1 MELNKQLKK
10 YRIQQKLSQENLA
23 EKIFVSRQTISNWE
37 NGKSYPDIQNL
48 LLLSEIFDV
57 SLDELVKGDVE
68 HMKKKISNTKFKK
81 LSSMF
86 FVLLVILLI
95 IPVPIA
101 FFFGLWGVP
110 IIFLLSIPIFFIAFN
125 LKKITNNYDLKT
137 YEEIIFFLENSK
149 LPDSSSRDDSI
160 ISGEK
165 LIITMISGILSM
177 LIIVLVG
184 FLFFKTMN
192 FFNIHTW
199 WYQYF

>member
-68 HMKKKISNTKFKK
+68 HMKKKISNTKLKK
-81 LSSMF
+81 LSNTF

-95 IPVPIA
+95 FPIPIA
-101 FFFGLWGVP
+101 FFLGLWGIL
-110 IIFLLSIPIFFIAFN
+110 IILLLSIPFFLIAFK
-125 LKKITNNYDLKT
+125 LKKITDDYDLKT
-137 YEEIIFFLENSK
+137 YEEIIFFLENSE
-149 LPDSSSRDDSI
+149 LPDPSSRENSI
-160 ISGEK
+160 IIGEK

-177 LIIVLVG
+177 LIIILVG

-192 FFNIHTW
+192 FFNVHTW
-199 WYQYF
+199 WY

>member
-68 HMKKKISNTKFKK
+68 HMKKKISNTELKK
-81 LSSMF
+81 LSNTF

-95 IPVPIA
+95 FPIPIA
-101 FFFGLWGVP
+101 FFLGLWGIP
-110 IIFLLSIPIFFIAFN
+110 IILLLSIPFFLIAFK
-125 LKKITNNYDLKT
+125 LKKITDDYDLKT
-137 YEEIIFFLENSK
+137 YEEIIFFLENSE
-149 LPDSSSRDDSI
+149 LPDPSSREDSI
-160 ISGEK
+160 IIGEK

-177 LIIVLVG
+177 
-184 FLFFKTMN
+184 
-192 FFNIHTW
+192 W
-199 WYQYF
+199 C

>member
-68 HMKKKISNTKFKK
+68 HMKKKISNTKLKK
-81 LSSMF
+81 LSNTF

-95 IPVPIA
+95 FPIPIA
-101 FFFGLWGVP
+101 FFLGLWGIL
-110 IIFLLSIPIFFIAFN
+110 IILLLSIPFFLIAFK
-125 LKKITNNYDLKT
+125 LKKITDDYDLKT
-137 YEEIIFFLENSK
+137 YEEIIFFLENSE
-149 LPDSSSRDDSI
+149 LPDSSSREDSI
-160 ISGEK
+160 IIGEK

-177 LIIVLVG
+177 LIIILVG

-192 FFNIHTW
+192 FFNVHTW
-199 WYQYF
+199 WY

>member
-68 HMKKKISNTKFKK
+68 HMKKKISNTKLKK
-81 LSSMF
+81 LSNTF

-95 IPVPIA
+95 FPIPIA
-101 FFFGLWGVP
+101 FFLGLWGIP
-110 IIFLLSIPIFFIAFN
+110 IILLLSIPFFLIAFK
-125 LKKITNNYDLKT
+125 LKKITDDYDLKT
-137 YEEIIFFLENSK
+137 YEEIIFFLENSE
-149 LPDSSSRDDSI
+149 LPDSSSREDSI
-160 ISGEK
+160 IIGEK

-177 LIIVLVG
+177 LIIILVG

-192 FFNIHTW
+192 FFNVHTW
-199 WYQYF
+199 WY

>member
-68 HMKKKISNTKFKK
+68 HMKKKISNTKLKK
-81 LSSMF
+81 LSNTF

-95 IPVPIA
+95 FPIPIA
-101 FFFGLWGVP
+101 FFLGLWGIL
-110 IIFLLSIPIFFIAFN
+110 IILLLSIPFFLIAFK
-125 LKKITNNYDLKT
+125 LKKITDDYDLKT
-137 YEEIIFFLENSK
+137 YEEIIFFLENSE
-149 LPDSSSRDDSI
+149 LPNPSSREDSI
-160 ISGEK
+160 IIGEK

-177 LIIVLVG
+177 LIIILVG

-192 FFNIHTW
+192 FFNVHTW
-199 WYQYF
+199 WY

>member
-68 HMKKKISNTKFKK
+68 HMKKKISNTKLKK
-81 LSSMF
+81 LSNTF

-95 IPVPIA
+95 FPIPIA
-101 FFFGLWGVP
+101 FFLGLWGIL
-110 IIFLLSIPIFFIAFN
+110 IILLLSIPFFLIAFK
-125 LKKITNNYDLKT
+125 LKKITDDYDLKT
-137 YEEIIFFLENSK
+137 YEEIIFFLENSE
-149 LPDSSSRDDSI
+149 LPDPSSREDSI
-160 ISGEK
+160 IIGEK

-177 LIIVLVG
+177 LIIILVG

-192 FFNIHTW
+192 FFNVHTW
-199 WYQYF
+199 WY

>member
-68 HMKKKISNTKFKK
+68 HMKKKISNTKLKK
-81 LSSMF
+81 LSNTF

-95 IPVPIA
+95 FPIPIA
-101 FFFGLWGVP
+101 FFLGLWGIP
-110 IIFLLSIPIFFIAFN
+110 IILLLSIPFFLIAFK
-125 LKKITNNYDLKT
+125 LKKITDDYDLKT
-137 YEEIIFFLENSK
+137 YEEIIFFLENSE
-149 LPDSSSRDDSI
+149 LPDPSSREDSI
-160 ISGEK
+160 IIGEK

-177 LIIVLVG
+177 LIIILVG

-192 FFNIHTW
+192 FFNVHTW
-199 WYQYF
+199 WY